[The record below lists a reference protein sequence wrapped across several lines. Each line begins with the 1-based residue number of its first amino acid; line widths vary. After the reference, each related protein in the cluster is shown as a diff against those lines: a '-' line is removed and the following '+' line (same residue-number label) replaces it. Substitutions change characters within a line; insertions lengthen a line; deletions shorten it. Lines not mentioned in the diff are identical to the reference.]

1 MLAFL
6 VFFPM
11 ASAFVSYIIGKKNKI
26 ARDYF
31 TWIVTA
37 IVLAVSISLKEQN
50 VCHISGF
57 CGLGITFEGS
67 ELHKVLTVMT
77 AFVWF
82 VTTVMTK
89 EYFQKDRNRNRYYFF
104 MLMTLGATMGVF
116 LSADLYTTFIFFEMM
131 SFTSYVLIM
140 HRGTGEALY
149 AGATYLAVAVIGGL
163 VTLMGIFLLYSVTG
177 TLAFEE
183 LKGIVEVLSQTSP
196 IYIIGVLI
204 LFGFGAKAGMFL
216 LHTWLV
222 EVYPAAPAPAT
233 ALLSC
238 VLSKTGV
245 YGIMILSG
253 IVFLH
258 DAQWGMIIVYFGVMT
273 MLLGGI
279 LGVFSI
285 DLKRTLAC
293 SSLSQIGFILV
304 GIGMQGVL
312 GHHNALAVDGSI
324 LHLTNHTIV
333 KLILFMST
341 GIIYLNTRNLN
352 LNDIR
357 GYGKNKPLLKGIF
370 LMGALGVMGIPL
382 WNGYISKTLIH
393 ESIVEQIAMLAEA
406 GQSVTQMKV
415 IEYLFLFAGGLTV
428 AYMTKVFVA
437 VFVEQP
443 DEKYRQNKQYMN
455 HTSKILLC
463 FCALLPPLLGIL
475 PHQTQEVIAQM
486 GRGFVYGSAPAH
498 EIHYFS
504 LVNLKGAVISVVV
517 GTVIYLLFVRTV
529 LIEKDSQG
537 RTVYLDK
544 WYEGWNL
551 EHQIYR
557 PVLLGFLPFLGA
569 FVARVVGSV
578 TDGLITLCQVYL
590 FNDKMGKVIPK
601 ENVYFTVYPQ
611 GGKQIFK
618 DNLSKSL
625 LFLGAGFAFAMLYIL
640 L

>member
-1 MLAFL
+1 MLKFL

-11 ASAFVSYIIGKKNKI
+11 LSAFVSYLIGKKNKT

-37 IVLAVSISLKEQN
+37 VILAGSLSLKAET
-50 VCHISGF
+50 CRIAGF
-57 CGLGITFEGS
+57 CGLGIAFEGGG
-67 ELHKVLTVMT
+67 LHKVLAVMT

-82 VTTVMTK
+82 VTTVLTR
-89 EYFQKDRNRNRYYFF
+89 EYFQRDTNRNRYYFF
-104 MLMTLGATMGVF
+104 MLLTLGATMGVF
-116 LSADLYTTFIFFEMM
+116 LSATLYTTFIFFEIM

-140 HRGTGEALY
+140 HRGTGEALH
-149 AGATYLAVAVIGGL
+149 AAATYLAVAVIGGL
-163 VTLMGIFLLYSVTG
+163 VTLMGIFMLYSMTG
-177 TLAFEE
+177 TLELSE
-183 LKGIVEVLSQTSP
+183 LKQIVAVLPQNSN
-196 IYIIGVLI
+196 IYMVGVLI

-245 YGIMILSG
+245 YGIMILGG
-253 IVFLH
+253 ILFLH
-258 DAQWGMIIVYFGVMT
+258 DAKWGMMIVYFGVLT

-279 LGVFSI
+279 LAVFSI

-304 GIGMQGVL
+304 GIGMQGIL
-312 GHHNALAVDGSI
+312 GEHNALAVDGSI

-352 LNDIR
+352 LNEIK
-357 GYGKNKPLLKGIF
+357 GYGRDKPLLKVIF
-370 LMGALGVMGIPL
+370 LMGALGVMGVPL

-393 ESIVEQIAMLAEA
+393 ESIVEQIAFLTET
-406 GQSVTQMKV
+406 GQSATQFRV
-415 IEYLFLFAGGLTV
+415 IEGLFLFAGGLTV

-443 DEKYRQNKQYMN
+443 DKPLQSKTYMN
-455 HTSKILLC
+455 STSKTLLSL
-463 FCALLPPLLGIL
+463 CALLPLLFGIL
-475 PHQTQEVIAQM
+475 PHQTQEQIAQM
-486 GRGFVYGSAPAH
+486 GRGFVYGHAPAH
-498 EIHYFS
+498 TIHYFS
-504 LVNLKGAVISVVV
+504 LVNLKGAAISIAV
-517 GTVIYLLFVRTV
+517 GAIVYLLFIRTV
-529 LIEKDSQG
+529 LMTKDSQG
-537 RTVYLDK
+537 KTVYLDR
-544 WYEGWNL
+544 WISWLNL
-551 EHQIYR
+551 EYQVYR
-557 PVLLGFLPFLGA
+557 PVILGILPFLGA
-569 FVARVVGSV
+569 FVARAVGCV
-578 TDGLITLCQVYL
+578 TDGIIALLQAYV

-601 ENVYFTVYPQ
+601 ENLYFTVYPQ